1 MFSNNLIVVFH
12 KFNTVINNVINNVDD
27 MNSKILDL
35 IILVLVSLFFIG
47 LLAFEYHSLGLENPI
62 LPIPDEFKEFFEF
75 LIWPILILL
84 SLDLILKYRKINNL
98 KKFVKKYWIDILMLV
113 LIPVFSIFKFLKI
126 GLNVIK
132 QLKTIKMG
140 AKIFHKTKKISK

>member
-1 MFSNNLIVVFH
+1 
-12 KFNTVINNVINNVDD
+12 

-35 IILVLVSLFFIG
+35 IILVLSLLFFIG
-47 LLAFEYHSLGLENPI
+47 LLAFEYHVFGLESPI

-84 SLDLILKYRKINNL
+84 TLDLVLKYRKINNT
-98 KKFVKKYWIDILMLV
+98 KKFVKKYWIDILMLA
-113 LIPVFSIFKFLKI
+113 LIPIFSLFKFLKI
-126 GLNVIK
+126 GLSLIK

-140 AKIFHKTKKISK
+140 AKIFHKTKKIYKQK